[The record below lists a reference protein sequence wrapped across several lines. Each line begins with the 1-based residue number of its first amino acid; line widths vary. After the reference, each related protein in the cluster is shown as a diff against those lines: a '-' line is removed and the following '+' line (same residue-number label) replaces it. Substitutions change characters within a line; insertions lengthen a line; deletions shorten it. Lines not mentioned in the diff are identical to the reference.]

1 MRRVLL
7 TLILLISLTYSF
19 SATIVF
25 KNHTY
30 DMLYVRVSGYEYVC
44 MPADYVRIN
53 VVSGERR
60 IQVFDKD
67 SWEMVST
74 TVAYIHPGETLFFD
88 FHHDGVR
95 YFGSC
100 ASSQA
105 PVFVA
110 HLHPYRS
117 IHHCSP
123 SCPVHYRRPSH
134 MSHATQASP
143 QHHPSTSRNTQ
154 EHRSTVSTR
163 PSSSHR
169 APQATSASR
178 PSSSSSHSAKV
189 SAHGSSHATSRPSS
203 SGTQR
208 SSVSVRR

>member
-7 TLILLISLTYSF
+7 TLILLISLTHSF

-30 DMLYVRVSGYEYVC
+30 DMLCVRVSGYEYVC

-60 IQVFDKD
+60 IQVFDRD

-88 FHHDGVR
+88 FHRDGVR
-95 YFGSC
+95 YFSSY
-100 ASSQA
+100 ASSRA
-105 PVFVA
+105 SVFVA
-110 HLHPYRS
+110 RLHPYHS

-123 SCPVHYRRPSH
+123 SCPVHQKRPNH
-134 MSHATQASP
+134 MSHVTQASP
-143 QHHPSTSRNTQ
+143 QHHLSTSRNAQ

-163 PSSSHR
+163 SSSVHR
-169 APQATSASR
+169 APEATSPSR
-178 PSSSSSHSAKV
+178 PSSSSSHSA
-189 SAHGSSHATSRPSS
+189 HGSSHGTNHATPRPSS
-203 SGTQR
+203 SATQR